1 MASQRMGGEMFV
13 LDELDFDA
21 GVPSSPGD
29 IARSHTLVGCGMTF
43 LTECVLDA
51 GTPLDPVEAQVERL
65 AKLITASPDPV
76 GTAARAVQLL
86 RDQLA
91 QPPLGPTGR
100 P

>member
-1 MASQRMGGEMFV
+1 MASQRTGGEMFV
-13 LDELDFDA
+13 LDELDF
-21 GVPSSPGD
+21 
-29 IARSHTLVGCGMTF
+29 
-43 LTECVLDA
+43 
-51 GTPLDPVEAQVERL
+51 DPVEAQVERL

-76 GTAARAVQLL
+76 RTAARAVQLL